1 MLPSVIISKGLLV
14 AAAGS
19 WLTSGALLMLVHQ
32 RLSLLNKRQA
42 QQIEQLQQ
50 HQQTLE
56 EHLVAL
62 RRQAAPPVIQATTV
76 SQEQTVIQQIPAA
89 KDTKGAF
96 LQDLLNSNLKLQQ
109 DIEHL

>member
-1 MLPSVIISKGLLV
+1 MLPSVVISKGLV
-14 AAAGS
+14 FAAAGS
-19 WLTSGALLMLVHQ
+19 WLTSGVLLMLVHQ

-50 HQQTLE
+50 QQQTLE
-56 EHLVAL
+56 AHLVAL
-62 RRQAAPPVIQATTV
+62 RQQAAPPAIQAAPA
-76 SQEQTVIQQIPAA
+76 SQEQPVVQQIPAA
-89 KDTKGAF
+89 KSTKGAF